1 MENNKNLQEKSNK
14 DGDLLDSMMNAAS
27 KDGIKTPN
35 EDNINIDSYME
46 SIPEEMR
53 GMFMKMR
60 KMSADK
66 TEKSS
71 KNAGIAPADTS
82 DEGKPSGYT
91 EVVMDEDERRRLRV
105 EKAARHA
112 AELENNTDKEY
123 DAAIEAEKERI
134 KALDEKP
141 EDDPNFGGHTKIEGS
156 KDEEKEKA
164 DEDVGTILGD
174 SYVKEKGSD
183 QEEADFD
190 DLKSAD
196 FLPDF
201 DDDDKV
207 EEDGEK
213 KAEDKSDEDED
224 NLEDA
229 SELEIRYRNE
239 DELEKL
245 IRETPEVKIDPDP
258 TPIVKVSQKRTEIIE
273 VPGNNSDRIKELTDD
288 AFISRF
294 NKIRRKNFRVVEVP
308 LLNSGFVVSMN
319 GISAGDLVALYT
331 IVDQHANGGIS
342 AMDYLN
348 AQMKTIAKS
357 IVKIHPHFDKSN
369 LHYMI
374 HYADLNMLMY
384 GIVAATLDDAKYP
397 IDSCEGCGKSFRIT
411 IPSTDIILN
420 KDEIQARTEEIY
432 NATDIKKTSLLE
444 RNVVMKF
451 PSGFEV
457 VLGHASIADQRSLM
471 QAIDR
476 YSENSAALTE
486 IDKMALLEAA
496 TTELPWI
503 KSLLLPGNIKAK
515 GPFQITKGL
524 GLMDDDERRQ
534 IVEIIRKLQKEL
546 IPTKIGVRNV
556 KCPHCGHVHE
566 QIPINSL
573 SALVFYHKRES
584 SAFATMK
591 NGKEN

>member
-1 MENNKNLQEKSNK
+1 MAENMNFPEKK
-14 DGDLLDSMMNAAS
+14 KKEGDLLDSMIAAA
-27 KDGIKTPN
+27 N
-35 EDNINIDSYME
+35 EDGVETPTEESINIDSYME

-66 TEKSS
+66 TDKAS
-71 KNAGIAPADTS
+71 KDNGIVAVDTTN
-82 DEGKPSGYT
+82 GKEAAGYT

-105 EKAARHA
+105 EKAAKHA
-112 AELENNTDKEY
+112 AELEDTADKEY
-123 DAAIEAEKERI
+123 DAAIESEKERI
-134 KALDEKP
+134 KELEAHP
-141 EDDPNFGGHTKIEGS
+141 EDDPNFGGHS
-156 KDEEKEKA
+156 PVRRDAQEKEDAA
-164 DEDVGTILGD
+164 DEDVGIILGD
-174 SYVKEKGSD
+174 SYVKEEPKP
-183 QEEADFD
+183 EEADFD
-190 DLKSAD
+190 DLKTDA

-201 DDDDKV
+201 
-207 EEDGEK
+207 E
-213 KAEDKSDEDED
+213 DEDED
-224 NLEDA
+224 ADTKKTEEKPEDDDDDLEDA

-245 IRETPEVKIDPDP
+245 IRETPEVRIDADR
-258 TPIVKVSQKRTEIIE
+258 TPLIKVSQKRTEIIE

-288 AFISRF
+288 AFITRF

-331 IVDQHANGGIS
+331 IVDQHSNGGIS

-397 IDSCEGCGKSFRIT
+397 IDACESCSKSFRIT

-420 KDEIQARTEEIY
+420 KDEIQDRAEEIY
-432 NATDIKKTSLLE
+432 NATNIKKTSLLE

-457 VLGHASIADQRSLM
+457 VLGHASIADQRALM

-503 KSLLLPGNIKAK
+503 KSLVVPGNIKAK

-534 IVEIIRKLQKEL
+534 IVEVIRKLQKDL

-566 QIPINSL
+566 QIPISSL

-584 SAFATMK
+584 SAFATTK
-591 NGKEN
+591 NDKEN

>member
-1 MENNKNLQEKSNK
+1 MAENKKLPEKKES
-14 DGDLLDSMMNAAS
+14 DLLDSMLTAAS
-27 KDGIKTPN
+27 EDGVETPT
-35 EDNINIDSYME
+35 EESINIDSYME

-66 TEKSS
+66 TDKAS
-71 KNAGIAPADTS
+71 KDIGIAAVDTTNVK
-82 DEGKPSGYT
+82 KPSGYT

-105 EKAARHA
+105 EKAAKHA
-112 AELENNTDKEY
+112 AELEDSADKEY

-134 KALDEKP
+134 KELEAHP
-141 EDDPNFGGHTKIEGS
+141 EDDPNFGGHSQS
-156 KDEEKEKA
+156 KQGAQEKDGTP

-174 SYVKEKGSD
+174 SYVKEEPKS
-183 QEEADFD
+183 EETDFD
-190 DLKSAD
+190 DLKTDA
-196 FLPDF
+196 FLPDLEDEDEETDIKKVEEKPE
-201 DDDDKV
+201 DDDD
-207 EEDGEK
+207 D
-213 KAEDKSDEDED
+213 
-224 NLEDA
+224 LEDA

-245 IRETPEVKIDPDP
+245 IRETPEVKIDADP
-258 TPIVKVSQKRTEIIE
+258 APLVKVSQKRTEIIE
-273 VPGNNSDRIKELTDD
+273 VPGNNSERVKELTDD
-288 AFISRF
+288 AFITRF

-331 IVDQHANGGIS
+331 IVDQHSNGGIS

-397 IDSCEGCGKSFRIT
+397 IDACESCGKSFRIT

-420 KDEIQARTEEIY
+420 KDEIQARAEEIY

-457 VLGHASIADQRSLM
+457 VLGHASIADQRALM

-476 YSENSAALTE
+476 YSENSATLTE

-503 KSLLLPGNIKAK
+503 KSLVVPGNIKAK

-534 IVEIIRKLQKEL
+534 IVEVIRKLQKDL
-546 IPTKIGVRNV
+546 VPTKIGVRNV

-566 QIPINSL
+566 QIPISSL

-584 SAFATMK
+584 SAFATTK
-591 NGKEN
+591 NDKEN